1 MADEA
6 TNITLLGNDG
16 DCVEVTVATGTAIP
30 KGSLMRIATS
40 PNTALITSGVNQ
52 HFIGIAAFEKSTTD
66 GVTQMSVITHCIA
79 DLTCG
84 AGESMTLANTVMTGA
99 VANEVT
105 VADDATVEGSS
116 EVVGMALETVAGN
129 GTGAVLINVGKTWM

>member
-16 DCVEVTVATGTAIP
+16 DRIEVTVATGTAIP
-30 KGSLMRIATS
+30 KHSLMRIATS

-52 HFIGIAAFEKSTTD
+52 NFIGIAGFEKTATD
-66 GVTQMSVITHCIA
+66 GITQMSVITHCVA

-84 AGESMTLANTVMTGA
+84 AAESMTLANTVMTGA
-99 VANEVT
+99 AANEVT
-105 VADDATVEGSS
+105 VADDATVEGSAQ
-116 EVVGMALETVAGN
+116 VVGIALETVGGN
-129 GTGAVLINVGKTWM
+129 GSGAVLINVGKQW